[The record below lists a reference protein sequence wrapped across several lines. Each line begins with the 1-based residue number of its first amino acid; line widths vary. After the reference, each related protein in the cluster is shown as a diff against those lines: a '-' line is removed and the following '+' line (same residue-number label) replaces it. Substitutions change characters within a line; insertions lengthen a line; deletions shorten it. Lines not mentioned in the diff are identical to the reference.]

1 MTVFSKIVDRI
12 MKVCE
17 WIVLIFLAISVLDIG
32 LQVFC
37 RKVLGSPL
45 AWTEQVARY
54 LFIWMT
60 MLGLPILFKRGFTLA
75 FTLIFDS
82 LPAKVRVAAD
92 IFIKAAGLAF
102 SVYYFRSGVQYC
114 IAAGSRLAPGIQI
127 PLNVVYS
134 AQPVGAALLFLVLL
148 SQISEDLAGALRS
161 GREARKG

>member
-1 MTVFSKIVDRI
+1 MNFFSRTVDRI
-12 MKVCE
+12 MKICE

-60 MLGLPILFKRGFTLA
+60 MLGLPILFKRGYTLA
-75 FTLIFDS
+75 FTLLFDS
-82 LPAKVRVAAD
+82 LPSKMQVAVDA
-92 IFIKAAGLAF
+92 FIKVAGIIF
-102 SVYYFRSGVQYC
+102 SIYYFRSGIQYC
-114 IAAGSRLAPGIQI
+114 LAAGSRLAPGIQV
-127 PLNVVYS
+127 PLNVVYV

-148 SQISEDLAGALRS
+148 SQLIGDLSTAFKSEHQAG
-161 GREARKG
+161 KG